1 MLQSVSSAHKQC
13 DCWRTCHT
21 SMWHWLNTSSAAES
35 VCSIQPEVV
44 RTWKFMSVSWSHNSL
59 PQTDYWL
66 TNPWCECATA
76 ETLLCL
82 SSSSFS
88 FVSCYFTEW
97 VNCLWNIT
105 NPYFSQVVIKDNASD
120 KVDVVLILK
129 GKGSLSLLRTTV
141 CYVYRVYIVK
151 STCSLCWMQFCTIFN
166 KI

>member
-1 MLQSVSSAHKQC
+1 
-13 DCWRTCHT
+13 
-21 SMWHWLNTSSAAES
+21 MWHWLNTSSAAES

-44 RTWKFMSVSWSHNSL
+44 WTWKFMSVSWSQNRL

-66 TNPWCECATA
+66 TNPWCECATT

-97 VNCLWNIT
+97 VNCSWNIT

-120 KVDVVLILK
+120 KVYVVLILK
-129 GKGSLSLLRTTV
+129 GKGSLSLLRSTV
-141 CYVYRVYIVK
+141 CYVYSLYSQVIVLF
-151 STCSLCWMQFCTIFN
+151 TFN
-166 KI
+166 AVLHNIRQDLRPLQKPQKW